1 MEDFSRSIGRRT
13 LGRVALLLSVL
24 IVASTAA
31 VAPAT
36 AQPQSQSQEPAQQ
49 ISVNTTNATN
59 GTNGSDAAPAP
70 SEAIPA
76 SCEDIRENPAGKGPD
91 YRVVEGACAI
101 ELQNGEVLSNVWF
114 KADGARID
122 IWARGSGWTIRNIAI
137 TNHGAN
143 DQPPLN
149 LRVTARDGV
158 GLVHNVWVSDA
169 KSNVLFVHPKHA
181 GAIRFEQVTFLR
193 VGEDAAY
200 SSRPGNPVDSSVGGI
215 DGQGGIVGFDQAYV
229 KNTGMGPKSGYGLR
243 LGSDGSYVTNST
255 IVATSGPAIA
265 NTFAGGKHRNRH
277 QGAVGVLFRNVNIVT
292 DNVGLRV
299 NNHQGG
305 LKGKR
310 QWTSVTTLQNV
321 QISAG
326 TPIQRNEAGGKEPII
341 RGDYGTN
348 PTTAPPP
355 GAPRS
360 PVRAASG
367 IGGGTGSI
375 GGPVAGPGDGGF
387 VSQIASFV
395 ALGVIGFVLALVAIA
410 VGAIALLERNGDN
423 GGFP

>member
-1 MEDFSRSIGRRT
+1 MP
-13 LGRVALLLSVL
+13 ALAQS
-24 IVASTAA
+24 ASPTPTPANA
-31 VAPAT
+31 TGGTTTAT
-36 AQPQSQSQEPAQQ
+36 AT
-49 ISVNTTNATN
+49 NTTATA
-59 GTNGSDAAPAP
+59 TTPAP
-70 SEAIPA
+70 GTAISA
-76 SCEDIRENPAGKGPD
+76 SCEDVRQNPQGQGPD
-91 YRVVEGACAI
+91 YRVVRGACAI
-101 ELQNGEVLSNVWF
+101 ELSDGEVLSNVWF
-114 KADGARID
+114 KADGERID
-122 IWARGSGWTIRNIAI
+122 IWARGSGWTIRNVAV

-143 DQPPLN
+143 DDPPLN

-169 KSNVLFVHPKHA
+169 KSNALFVHPKHA
-181 GAIRFEQVTFLR
+181 GIIRFEQVTFLR

-229 KNTGMGPKSGYGLR
+229 KNVGTGPKSGYGLR

-255 IVATSGPAIA
+255 IVSTSGPAIA
-265 NTFAGGKHRNRH
+265 NTFAGGEHRNRH
-277 QGAVGVLFRNVNIVT
+277 QGAVGVLFRNVDIVT
-292 DNVGLRV
+292 ENVGLRV
-299 NNHQGG
+299 NNHQSR
-305 LKGKR
+305 LKDKR

-321 QISAG
+321 QIQAG
-326 TPIQRNEAGGKEPII
+326 QPIQRNEAGGKDPII

-375 GGPVAGPGDGGF
+375 GGPVSSPGGSGFGG
-387 VSQIASFV
+387 VSEPFIKAV
-395 ALGVIGFVLALVAIA
+395 AVLGALGVGALVIT
-410 VGAIALLERNGDN
+410 LLLPLLILLLFLYVLWR
-423 GGFP
+423 